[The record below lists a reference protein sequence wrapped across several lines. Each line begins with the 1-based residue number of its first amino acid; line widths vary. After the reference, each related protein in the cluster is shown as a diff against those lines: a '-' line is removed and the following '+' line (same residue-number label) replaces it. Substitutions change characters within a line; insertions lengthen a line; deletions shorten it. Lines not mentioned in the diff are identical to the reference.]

1 MQAALRR
8 LHPQRSFFL
17 VDKIGGDLGALATE
31 LDGVFKT
38 VAESAIAE

>member
-8 LHPQRSFFL
+8 LHPRRSFIL
-17 VDKIGGDLGALATE
+17 VNKIGCDPGALATE